1 MSSLKGDFMDAQ
13 NIVIINDV
21 PHFSMKENTYL
32 AKLKNG
38 LSLDYVF
45 FMEDS
50 AVNAD
55 DENFEEKVEE
65 SQYQPLKHELFDEVY
80 DIDILP
86 MPRKGKKSIK
96 KEGSTN
102 LKKNK
107 IRQNGFNDKLYTIQS
122 NASYL
127 YYGWS
132 YNECKLYCD
141 DDAIDC
147 DNVFDCGYDYY
158 DDDYYNDNYVYN
170 DDEYDNWSYC

>member
-1 MSSLKGDFMDAQ
+1 MSSLKGNFMDAQ

-21 PHFSMKENTYL
+21 PHFSMKGNTYL

-50 AVNAD
+50 VVNTD

-80 DIDILP
+80 DIDVLP
-86 MPRKGKKSIK
+86 MPRKGKKNIK

-132 YNECKLYCD
+132 YNECNLYCD
-141 DDAIDC
+141 D
-147 DNVFDCGYDYY
+147 NVICG
-158 DDDYYNDNYVYN
+158 DDFYNDNYVYN